1 MTEREYEGLRRG
13 SAGYYGGH
21 RYDEEEEPRDGYF
34 AFFKLRCLIC
44 LVLLLGLIA
53 VDQQLD
59 LKNNEKTV
67 KVMAILGQEEITIE
81 ECMGIIK

>member
-13 SAGYYGGH
+13 NAGYYSGH
-21 RYDEEEEPRDGYF
+21 RSDEEEEPRDGYF

-44 LVLLLGLIA
+44 LVLLLGLIT
-53 VDQQLD
+53 VNQQFE
-59 LKNNEKTV
+59 LKKNEKV
-67 KVMAILGQEEITIE
+67 AGIMALLGQEEITIE